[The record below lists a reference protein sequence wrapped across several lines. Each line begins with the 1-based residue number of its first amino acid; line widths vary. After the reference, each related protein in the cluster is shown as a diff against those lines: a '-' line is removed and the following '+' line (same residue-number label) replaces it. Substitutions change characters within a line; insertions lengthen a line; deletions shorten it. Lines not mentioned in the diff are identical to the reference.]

1 MTAAAG
7 PDATVDRA
15 ALPGH
20 VRVAVV
26 GAGFAGIGAAIA
38 LRKAGHTDVVVL
50 ERAESIG
57 GTWRDNT
64 YPGCACDIPSHLYS
78 FSFAPNPGW
87 TRSFPAQPEIWGYLE
102 DVCDRFAVRRQV
114 RCGVELTGAY
124 WDEAEAHWR
133 LTTSRG
139 ELSADILVSAAG
151 GLSQPKVP
159 ALPGLND
166 FAGAVFHSAGWD
178 HGVDLAGARVAVIGT
193 GASAVQFVPQI
204 QPWVAQLYVFQ
215 RTPPW
220 IIPRRDRP
228 ISPRLRTL
236 FRAAPPVQRL
246 ARAAIYLSREAAVVG
261 FVAAPAAMRAVEA
274 LARRHLRAQVADPAL
289 RATLTPDYRAGCK
302 RILLSDDYYPAL
314 TQPNTEL
321 VSAGVRALTPD
332 GVTAADGRTRPVHV
346 VVLATGFRATDP
358 PIAHHIRGRGGVLLA
373 DAWAAAGMQ
382 ALRGSTLAGFPNL
395 FFLVGPNT
403 ALGHN
408 SIVFVIECQ
417 LRYLRDALRAM
428 DTRGLAAIEATPAA
442 QRRWNAELQRRM
454 RRTVWATGGCAS
466 WYQDDRG
473 RIPTLWPGSTL
484 RLRRVTRSIDLS
496 EYHLRQRP
504 ARS

>member
-1 MTAAAG
+1 MTAAG
-7 PDATVDRA
+7 HDATVDRA

-26 GAGFAGIGAAIA
+26 GAGFGGIGAAIA

-87 TRSFPAQPEIWGYLE
+87 TRSFPAQPEIWRYLE
-102 DVCDRFAVRRQV
+102 QVCDRFGVRRQV
-114 RCGVELTGAY
+114 RCGVELTGAC
-124 WDEAEAHWR
+124 WDESAACWR

-139 ELSADILVSAAG
+139 ELSADVLVSATG
-151 GLSQPKVP
+151 GLSQPSVP
-159 ALPGLND
+159 ALPGLD
-166 FAGAVFHSAGWD
+166 EFGGSAFHSARWD
-178 HGVDLAGARVAVIGT
+178 HGIDLAGARVAVIGT

-204 QPWVAQLYVFQ
+204 QPRVARLYVFQ

-220 IIPRRDRP
+220 ILPRRDRP
-228 ISPRLRTL
+228 ISQHLRTL

-246 ARAAIYLSREAAVVG
+246 ARAAIYLSREAPVVG
-261 FVAAPAAMRAVEA
+261 FVAMPAAMRAVEV
-274 LARRHLRAQVADPAL
+274 LARRHLQAQVPDPVL
-289 RATLTPDYRAGCK
+289 RAALTPDYRAGCK

-314 TQPNTEL
+314 RQPNTEL
-321 VSAGVRALTPD
+321 VSSGVRALTRD
-332 GVTAADGRTRPVHV
+332 GVTAADGRTRQVDV
-346 VVLATGFRATDP
+346 VVLGTGFRATDP
-358 PIAHHIRGRGGVLLA
+358 PLAHHIRGRDGVLLA

-382 ALRGSTLAGFPNL
+382 ALRGTTVAGFPNL

-403 ALGHN
+403 GLGHN
-408 SIVFVIECQ
+408 SMVFVIECQ
-417 LRYLRDALRAM
+417 LRYLVDALREM
-428 DTRGLAAIEATPAA
+428 DTRGLAAIEPTPAA

-496 EYHLRQRP
+496 EYQLRRRP